1 MPIPIPIG
9 SLRPVPN
16 KGIRAQETTHT
27 QPRANVGGNVNI
39 ASVGDFC
46 AANGAHT
53 GNEPTGTPT
62 EGARIHTS
70 KIVGMKTQAHT
81 NERKS
86 TTEIATTNV
95 NKSTSAMAH
104 VRSA

>member
-1 MPIPIPIG
+1 MG
-9 SLRPVPN
+9 TQT
-16 KGIRAQETTHT
+16 AQG
-27 QPRANVGGNVNI
+27 RSGNVNI

-53 GNEPTGTPT
+53 EKAPTETPT
-62 EGARIHTS
+62 EGAQIHTS